1 MGRTARIL
9 TWSAGI
15 LVGLIVLTVGAA
27 YFFVT
32 SDDFRSRVESSA
44 SAYSGRKTH
53 IAKIIDRLGLD
64 RARSPGRRRGG
75 QCRLGQGRPHAEGRA
90 GRLRHPAVA
99 VAQGRYRPAATS
111 VLRKPEVAVEVGDK
125 EQLNWSLGESP
136 VTTGLAKAAAPKERT
151 EMPLVGH
158 LEITDGRLS
167 YQDTKR
173 KLALD
178 GTVSTAE
185 GKAGAQPQAELS
197 LKGKLENQP
206 LTVHFVGGSALML
219 RDTDAALS
227 DRSQCRLWRHQ
238 AHAEGDRAGSL
249 PVDRRQRRSH
259 ARPGRTCRRST
270 RCWAFPDRRR
280 RPIGSAASST
290 ASPACGS
297 S

>member
-1 MGRTARIL
+1 MRTQKRMIMGRTARIL

-15 LVGLIVLTVGAA
+15 FVSLIVLAVGAG
-27 YFFVT
+27 YLFLT

-53 IAKIIDRLGLD
+53 IAKIKITIDWGSTAHVHLDGVEVANADWGKADHMLKAEQVDFDIRLWPLLKGDIVLP
-64 RARSPGRRRGG
+64 S
-75 QCRLGQGRPHAEGRA
+75 L
-90 GRLRHPAVA
+90 
-99 VAQGRYRPAATS
+99 

-185 GKAGAQPQAELS
+185 GKAGAQPQAELQ

-206 LTVHFVGGSALML
+206 LTVHFVGGSALM
-219 RDTDAALS
+219 RQPS
-227 DRSQCRLWRHQ
+227 RSLCR
-238 AHAEGDRAGSL
+238 
-249 PVDRRQRRSH
+249 
-259 ARPGRTCRRST
+259 
-270 RCWAFPDRRR
+270 
-280 RPIGSAASST
+280 
-290 ASPACGS
+290 
-297 S
+297 